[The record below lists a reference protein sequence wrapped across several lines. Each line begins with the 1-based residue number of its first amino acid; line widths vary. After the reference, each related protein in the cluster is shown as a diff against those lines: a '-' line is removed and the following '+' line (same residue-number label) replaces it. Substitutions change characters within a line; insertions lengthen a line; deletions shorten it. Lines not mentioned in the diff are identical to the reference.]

1 MFLRVCSRAVWRGFP
16 YKGLGETSGPPSP
29 IWPNERGDVDASWG
43 RRGVGLRD
51 VVCTSF
57 LRCRLCP
64 QQRKSAWLNEIDAM
78 SQQFEVESARVGAFD
93 RLLNAFLRRRQ
104 ALADVR
110 NETRDVLDSL
120 RGELVDVLAGFK
132 QNHAEQYR
140 ARSLLASSP

>member
-1 MFLRVCSRAVWRGFP
+1 
-16 YKGLGETSGPPSP
+16 
-29 IWPNERGDVDASWG
+29 
-43 RRGVGLRD
+43 
-51 VVCTSF
+51 
-57 LRCRLCP
+57 
-64 QQRKSAWLNEIDAM
+64 M